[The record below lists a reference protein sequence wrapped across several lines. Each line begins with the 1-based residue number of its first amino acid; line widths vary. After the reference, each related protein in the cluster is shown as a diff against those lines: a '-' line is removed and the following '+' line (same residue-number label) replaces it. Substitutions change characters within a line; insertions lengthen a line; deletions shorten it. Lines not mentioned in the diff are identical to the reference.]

1 MSGFALSRDG
11 KRLATFGV
19 EGVILWNLASA
30 WDLGSASR
38 LGEPIQA
45 HRAPV
50 SSATFGPDGSILATS
65 GEDGTMRL
73 WDVATRRQLGEPIPY
88 GATNVAFSPDG
99 RTLVSA
105 GDPSLPI
112 LLWDDILWAS
122 DLPAFEERLCPIAGR
137 NLTRGEWDEFLPD
150 QEYRKTCDQFPL
162 EPDAA
167 AGTTPG

>member
-1 MSGFALSRDG
+1 MGRRD
-11 KRLATFGV
+11 
-19 EGVILWNLASA
+19 
-30 WDLGSASR
+30 
-38 LGEPIQA
+38 P
-45 HRAPV
+45 P
-50 SSATFGPDGSILATS
+50 
-65 GEDGTMRL
+65 
-73 WDVATRRQLGEPIPY
+73 ATRRADPVRGYECCVQP
-88 GATNVAFSPDG
+88 G
-99 RTLVSA
+99 RVDPSLA